1 MIKAIVFLSETGH
14 TKRYAELLGERTD
27 LPVYDLD
34 TAIKKISGETEIIYL
49 GWLMAGTVKG
59 YRKAMKHFTIKAVCS
74 VGMSGGHS
82 QVADIRKVNHMTEEI
97 SVCYLQGGFEM
108 EKLHGVYRLM
118 MQTMKKTVGK
128 RLEGKA
134 NRTAEDDAMR
144 DLLLQG
150 GDLVSTDNLSE
161 ILNWYKQNK

>member
-1 MIKAIVFLSETGH
+1 
-14 TKRYAELLGERTD
+14 
-27 LPVYDLD
+27 
-34 TAIKKISGETEIIYL
+34 
-49 GWLMAGTVKG
+49 
-59 YRKAMKHFTIKAVCS
+59 MKHFTVNAVCG

-118 MQTMKKTVGK
+118 MQTMKKAVGK